1 MQPQMLT
8 SRTAV
13 DGYEVWMEVNKK
25 LLRRAMGLSAN
36 RTDGGPDCSSIV
48 KLALAAQASR
58 AAVGFLVGDG
68 KSSRH
73 TCTVDLAQRIAAALG
88 WDLDEL
94 FIEKRLPTRRVI
106 TTGRRA
112 SRAERFAAIEGMSA

>member
-13 DGYEVWMEVNKK
+13 DGYEVWMEPHKK
-25 LLRRAMGLSAN
+25 LIRRAMGLSSN
-36 RTDGGPDCSSIV
+36 RADGGPDCSSIV
-48 KLALAAQASR
+48 KLAQAAGVSR

-68 KSSRH
+68 KSGRDS
-73 TCTVDLAQRIAAALG
+73 CTVDLAQRIATALG

-106 TTGRRA
+106 TTGTRA
-112 SRAERFAAIEGMSA
+112 SRAERFAAIEGLSA